1 MYKTFIRPLLFRF
14 SPERAHGLTFALL
27 RLVQALPF
35 GLRILAW
42 MFRRR
47 PAGLSRKVFG
57 IKFPTPVGIAAGL
70 DKDAEAFD
78 ALGALG
84 FSFVEIGTVT
94 PLPQPGN
101 PSPRLFRLVADHS
114 LINRMGF
121 NNQGAARAAERL
133 RKRRTDVIVG
143 GNIGKN
149 KVTPNDQAVSDYVK
163 SFETLFP
170 YVDYFAVN
178 VSSPNTPGLR
188 DLQQRGP
195 LTEILSRLQSCN
207 AAHEKR
213 KPILLKIAPDLTD
226 GQLDDII
233 EIVKETHI
241 DGVIATNTTISR
253 EMIFATP
260 ARRVERIG
268 AGGDPLPSRTQRRGV
283 PHHRGRRHHDP
294 RGCHRETGGRCL
306 ARTGVH
312 RFYLSGA
319 FLCPPHRPGIGR
331 LAKERGGSSLLNK
344 PYRGRVYLVVDPYGQ
359 GAVPSS
365 YQFEDR
371 INDPSSAKSVSET
384 RQAVLSTEA

>member
-14 SPERAHGLTFALL
+14 SAERAHGFTFALL
-27 RLVQALPF
+27 RMVQALPF

-47 PAGLSRKVFG
+47 PEGLSRTVFG
-57 IKFPTPVGIAAGL
+57 IDFPTPVGIAAGL

-121 NNQGAARAAERL
+121 NNQGAARAAKRL
-133 RKRRTDVIVG
+133 KKRRTDVIVG

-188 DLQQRGP
+188 ELQQRGP

-233 EIVKETHI
+233 EIVKETRI
-241 DGVIATNTTISR
+241 DGVIATNTTVSR
-253 EMIFATP
+253 EMILATP

-268 AGGDPLPSRTQRRGV
+268 AGG
-283 PHHRGRRHHDP
+283 
-294 RGCHRETGGRCL
+294 
-306 ARTGVH
+306 
-312 RFYLSGA
+312 LSGA
-319 FLCPPHRPGIGR
+319 L
-331 LAKERGGSSLLNK
+331 LTER
-344 PYRGRVYLVVDPYGQ
+344 
-359 GAVPSS
+359 
-365 YQFEDR
+365 
-371 INDPSSAKSVSET
+371 
-384 RQAVLSTEA
+384 STEVIRYLHERSGGAFPIIGVGGIMTPEDAIEKLEAGASLVQVYTGFIYQGPSFARRIVRALDAWQKKREVQTF

>member
-14 SPERAHGLTFALL
+14 SHERAHGLTFALL

-47 PAGLSRKVFG
+47 PAGLSRTVFG

-149 KVTPNDQAVSDYVK
+149 KVTPNDQAVSDCVK

-268 AGGDPLPSRTQRRGV
+268 AGG
-283 PHHRGRRHHDP
+283 
-294 RGCHRETGGRCL
+294 
-306 ARTGVH
+306 
-312 RFYLSGA
+312 LSGA
-319 FLCPPHRPGIGR
+319 L
-331 LAKERGGSSLLNK
+331 LTER
-344 PYRGRVYLVVDPYGQ
+344 
-359 GAVPSS
+359 
-365 YQFEDR
+365 
-371 INDPSSAKSVSET
+371 
-384 RQAVLSTEA
+384 STEVIRYLHERSGGAFPIIGVGGIMTPEDAIEKLEAGASLVQVYTGFIYQGPSFARRIVRALDAWQKKEEVQAS

>member
-1 MYKTFIRPLLFRF
+1 M
-14 SPERAHGLTFALL
+14 
-27 RLVQALPF
+27 
-35 GLRILAW
+35 
-42 MFRRR
+42 
-47 PAGLSRKVFG
+47 
-57 IKFPTPVGIAAGL
+57 
-70 DKDAEAFD
+70 
-78 ALGALG
+78 
-84 FSFVEIGTVT
+84 
-94 PLPQPGN
+94 
-101 PSPRLFRLVADHS
+101 ADHS

-233 EIVKETHI
+233 EIVRRR
-241 DGVIATNTTISR
+241 ISTGLSPPIR
-253 EMIFATP
+253 P
-260 ARRVERIG
+260 S
-268 AGGDPLPSRTQRRGV
+268 AGR
-283 PHHRGRRHHDP
+283 
-294 RGCHRETGGRCL
+294 
-306 ARTGVH
+306 
-312 RFYLSGA
+312 
-319 FLCPPHRPGIGR
+319 
-331 LAKERGGSSLLNK
+331 
-344 PYRGRVYLVVDPYGQ
+344 
-359 GAVPSS
+359 
-365 YQFEDR
+365 
-371 INDPSSAKSVSET
+371 
-384 RQAVLSTEA
+384 

>member
-1 MYKTFIRPLLFRF
+1 
-14 SPERAHGLTFALL
+14 
-27 RLVQALPF
+27 
-35 GLRILAW
+35 

-47 PAGLSRKVFG
+47 PAGLSRTVFG

-84 FSFVEIGTVT
+84 FSFVEIGTV

-178 VSSPNTPGLR
+178 VSSQYARPARSSTAR
-188 DLQQRGP
+188 
-195 LTEILSRLQSCN
+195 
-207 AAHEKR
+207 AAHRDPFPAAELQCGAR
-213 KPILLKIAPDLTD
+213 KA
-226 GQLDDII
+226 Q
-233 EIVKETHI
+233 TH
-241 DGVIATNTTISR
+241 
-253 EMIFATP
+253 P
-260 ARRVERIG
+260 A
-268 AGGDPLPSRTQRRGV
+268 Q
-283 PHHRGRRHHDP
+283 
-294 RGCHRETGGRCL
+294 
-306 ARTGVH
+306 
-312 RFYLSGA
+312 
-319 FLCPPHRPGIGR
+319 
-331 LAKERGGSSLLNK
+331 
-344 PYRGRVYLVVDPYGQ
+344 
-359 GAVPSS
+359 
-365 YQFEDR
+365 DR
-371 INDPSSAKSVSET
+371 S
-384 RQAVLSTEA
+384 

>member
-1 MYKTFIRPLLFRF
+1 M
-14 SPERAHGLTFALL
+14 
-27 RLVQALPF
+27 VQALPF
-35 GLRILAW
+35 GLRILGW

-47 PAGLSRKVFG
+47 PEGLSRTVFG
-57 IKFPTPVGIAAGL
+57 IKFPTPIGIAAGL

-121 NNQGAARAAERL
+121 NNQGATRAAERL

-188 DLQQRGP
+188 ELQQRGP

-253 EMIFATP
+253 
-260 ARRVERIG
+260 R
-268 AGGDPLPSRTQRRGV
+268 
-283 PHHRGRRHHDP
+283 
-294 RGCHRETGGRCL
+294 
-306 ARTGVH
+306 
-312 RFYLSGA
+312 
-319 FLCPPHRPGIGR
+319 
-331 LAKERGGSSLLNK
+331 
-344 PYRGRVYLVVDPYGQ
+344 
-359 GAVPSS
+359 
-365 YQFEDR
+365 
-371 INDPSSAKSVSET
+371 
-384 RQAVLSTEA
+384 